1 MKKHLLTLTVLF
13 AFVSLGI
20 NAQWDQRPTTAF
32 TAQYSQDF
40 TGGSGTWD
48 GTTFYNQWSTI
59 DVNAFSAA
67 DIAANTLV
75 FEWPGKRVLA
85 STAVYTPPYKMETN
99 VHMAGAAGGIVLRAN
114 PANNESFQ
122 NPGDGNGFNSEGI
135 AIYPGATDIVVQF
148 SGVENGTSTPI
159 TKINVPL
166 PSGVTGVNSIHKYTV
181 EDYGSSIYVFIDA
194 IPFARIDLGG
204 LSGNTYTSGTVYEP
218 DMTVAGTFTGMEVD
232 DDGKLGFAQR
242 ASGLNLNDVA
252 IETGAISTI
261 WDQRPATAFT
271 AQYSQDFTG
280 GSGTWDGTTFYNQW
294 STIDV
299 NAFSATDIAANT
311 LVFEWPGKRVLA
323 STAVYTPPYKMETNV
338 HMAGAAGGIVLRANP
353 ANNESFQ
360 NPGDGN
366 GFNSEGIAIYPGA
379 TDIVVQFSGVEN
391 GASTPITKINVPLPS
406 GVTGVNSIHKYTV
419 EDYGSSIYVF
429 IDAIPFA
436 RIDLGGLSG
445 NTYTSGT
452 VYEPDMTVAGTFT
465 GMEVDDDG
473 KLGFAQRASGLN
485 LNDVAIETEAIT
497 LEIHDITALENNY
510 FVYSKSN
517 SIVVN
522 AKDPIDQI
530 QIYSLI
536 GTVVSDMKN
545 IGRKGTYEI
554 ATDAFAKGIYIVRIN
569 GVYTT
574 KVIVQ

>member
-20 NAQWDQRPTTAF
+20 NAQWDQRPTTTF
-32 TAQYSQDF
+32 SSQYSQDF

-48 GTTFYNQWSTI
+48 DTAFYDQWLTV
-59 DVNAFSAA
+59 DTNNFTAT
-67 DIAANTLV
+67 DISNGYLEFAWV
-75 FEWPGKRVLA
+75 SKRIMV
-85 STAVYTPPYKMETN
+85 SNAVYYPPYKMETN
-99 VHMAGAAGGIVLRAN
+99 VRMAGAAGGFVLRAN
-114 PANNESFQ
+114 PSVNEQ
-122 NPGDGNGFNSEGI
+122 LQETGVGNGFNREGI
-135 AIYPGATDIVVQF
+135 AIYRGATDIVVQF

-159 TKINVPL
+159 TQINVAL
-166 PSGVTGVNSIHKYTV
+166 PSGVTDVSATHIYTV

-194 IPFARIDLGG
+194 IPFARIDLGD
-204 LSGNTYTSGTVYEP
+204 LSGSTYTSGTVYEP
-218 DMTVAGTFTGMEVD
+218 DMTVAGTFTGMEVETT
-232 DDGKLGFAQR
+232 GKLSFAQR
-242 ASGLNLNDVA
+242 ASGLQLSTV
-252 IETGAISTI
+252 AISTI